1 MSVARAMPDK
11 CGLDRT
17 RAIPQQTSPPG
28 LLDDRLGLAQS
39 FLEGRNPTA
48 LRRRV
53 IKASSS
59 LHRLHHLMKAVCWRQ
74 RPLAIRVEARRRC
87 GGAARDSSVA
97 AGLGP
102 ARVLPPRGYRRSER
116 QLP

>member
-1 MSVARAMPDK
+1 MHLHFVISEGVAMSVARAMPDK

-53 IKASSS
+53 IKASNS
-59 LHRLHHLMKAVCWRQ
+59 LIVC
-74 RPLAIRVEARRRC
+74 II
-87 GGAARDSSVA
+87 
-97 AGLGP
+97 
-102 ARVLPPRGYRRSER
+102 
-116 QLP
+116 